1 VSVVEFVLWMK
12 LTWSRARLAKIKQ
25 HEAAGISKSAK
36 HLGRELV

>member
-1 VSVVEFVLWMK
+1 MSFVEYIVNEADWC
-12 LTWSRARLAKIKQ
+12 RARLAKIKQ

>member
-1 VSVVEFVLWMK
+1 MSLRIYFVDEADWC
-12 LTWSRARLAKIKQ
+12 RARLAKIKQ